1 VSTLAAAAERFAD
14 GRPVL
19 VGDQGDETIFVA
31 AAADRV
37 DAVLL
42 ERLQE
47 LGGGM
52 TVLGLADSIARR
64 LELAD
69 VIPEARHRLDLI
81 LTTPIDA
88 ATGISGGWSLRDR
101 ALTMRVAAAD
111 DTEPRDLTVPGHVHP
126 ARIDE
131 RGCDAAT
138 AAVELTRISRRAHA
152 VALCAVVD
160 GRGATVGLSDA
171 RAAPELARL
180 PLVSTAELRS
190 LSISRQADEQ
200 AISCELP
207 TRYGRFRAVGY
218 GPAATEPATVALVHG
233 QPSPSAPT
241 LVHVHVACLFGDAF
255 GSLLCDCR
263 AELEAATAA
272 MVREGAGVIIYA
284 KPTQPTLDG
293 CSRNQGIDASLGA
306 GLLRAAG
313 ATTIRLSAPAR
324 WRADAMRACGLEI
337 EP

>member
-1 VSTLAAAAERFAD
+1 VSALAGAAERFAD

-19 VGDQGDETIFVA
+19 VGDQEDETIFVA

-37 DAVLL
+37 DARLL

-69 VIPEARHRLDLI
+69 LIPEARQKLDLS

-88 ATGISGGWSLRDR
+88 ATGISGGWSLRDQ
-101 ALTMRVAAAD
+101 ALTMRVAAAA
-111 DTEPRDLTVPGHVHP
+111 DTEPRDLAVPGHVHP

-138 AAVELTRISRRAHA
+138 AALELTRISRRAHA
-152 VALCAVVD
+152 VTLCAVVD
-160 GRGATVGLSDA
+160 GRGSAVRLRDA
-171 RAAPELARL
+171 RAAPGLARL

-190 LSISRQADEQ
+190 LSISRRAGEQ

-207 TRYGRFRAVGY
+207 TRHGSFRAIGY
-218 GPAATEPATVALVHG
+218 GPAAGDPATVALVHG
-233 QPSPSAPT
+233 DPSTAASA

-263 AELEAATAA
+263 AELEEATAA

-284 KPTQPTLDG
+284 KPAEPTLDS
-293 CSRNQGIDASLGA
+293 CSRDQGIDASLGA

-313 ATTIRLSAPAR
+313 ASTIRLSAPAR
-324 WRADAMRACGLEI
+324 WRADALRACGLDV